1 MRTLS
6 FLNPSRPTENKIR
19 WTVNVGGA
27 PFHLYIPKRRVPQ
40 KIPMGLEV
48 VVDEVIP
55 RRIQQPITPNND
67 YPIKA
72 IVVLVRKH
80 TKTVR
85 YRPIGDDPKKW
96 EIGEPYIPKDL
107 LPDPYP
113 KTLYIE
119 VRWDYTE
126 GVWQLNQ

>member
-1 MRTLS
+1 MRKLS

-19 WTVNVGGA
+19 WTVNVDNA
-27 PFHLYIPKRRVPQ
+27 PFHMYIPKWRVP
-40 KIPMGLEV
+40 KEIPMGLEV

-55 RRIQQPITPNND
+55 HNIRQPIIPNND

-72 IVVLVRKH
+72 VVELVREH

-85 YRPIGDDPKKW
+85 YRPIGDDQKKW

-107 LPDPYP
+107 LPDPFP
-113 KTLYIE
+113 QTLYIE

-126 GVWQLNQ
+126 GVWQLSQ